1 MHRALYQETFG
12 PLSDDIVCRHT
23 CDNPLC
29 INLEHVVP
37 GTPAENSNDM
47 KVRGRCNTSFGEGRS
62 DAKLTNQDVLDIRSS
77 VETQDVLAKRYGVTQ
92 PTISRIKNWKK
103 RVR

>member
-1 MHRALYQETFG
+1 MHRALYEEKFG
-12 PLSDDIVCRHT
+12 RLPEEIICRHT

-29 INLEHVVP
+29 INLEHIVP
-37 GTPAENSNDM
+37 GTCAENSNDM
-47 KVRGRCNTSFGEGRS
+47 KVRGRCNTRFGENRS
-62 DAKLTNQDVLDIRSS
+62 DTKLTNQQVDEIRASD
-77 VETQDVLAKRYGVTQ
+77 ETQDVLAARYNVTQ